1 MISASSEW
9 VAAHKEL
16 LLPEMFIELD
26 YTVTE
31 PGLQE
36 DAVAASN
43 DDTAFSQV
51 AEIVSMEE
59 KSGTRYATLE
69 HGLWGL
75 DGNYPY
81 FNSPA
86 DPGYVSQRLSGKD
99 CYFSSYPKIIISFSK
114 LHTQLIPGIS
124 ITWGSNFDEWAEEF
138 KISAWMDSNLI
149 AEKTVTG
156 NQSSFS
162 PIWINLSNYSRLEIE
177 IIKWSHPYRR
187 ARCSHVYLAIRKV
200 YNKSDLMG
208 FEHSQSADLLSASLP
223 KNAITFKLRNDDN
236 RWNPDSPENESMY
249 LLNQQEIRLRYGMD
263 IKGQVEWIDGGVFWI
278 DEWDTPN
285 NGIEA
290 SFTARDGFTFM
301 NQDYTGRLS
310 GTLYEIAEAALQQA
324 NLPGLSTGADA
335 YYLSPVL
342 RDYTTDVDGDQD
354 YAISAVLQ
362 MVAHAANCVVYQ
374 DRRGTIRIEP
384 WNESYSGYMIDPF
397 ISYTHPEYSISK
409 PLKEVSVG
417 YGTDQ
422 RLVIANADQGE
433 VQTIDNP
440 MLMTATD
447 ATRVGK
453 KAQEILSN
461 RKVISGEFR
470 ADVRLDCLDP
480 IIVTSKYASNIIA
493 ITEVNYSTTG
503 GAIRGRYIGRVTS
516 IVLEP
521 EEKYSGEYYSG
532 EI

>member
-36 DAVAASN
+36 DAVASSN

-59 KSGTRYATLE
+59 KSGARYATLE

-86 DPGYVSQRLSGKD
+86 DPGYVSERLSGAD
-99 CYFSSYPKIIISFSK
+99 CFFTERPKLIISFSM

-138 KISAWMDSNLI
+138 KISAWADSTQI
-149 AEKTVTG
+149 AEITVTG
-156 NQSSFS
+156 NHSSFS
-162 PIWINLSNYSRLEIE
+162 PVWINLSNYSRLEIE
-177 IIKWSHPYRR
+177 VIKWSHPYRR
-187 ARCSHVYLAIRKV
+187 ARCSHIYLAIRKV

-208 FEHSQSADLLSASLP
+208 FEHSQTADLLSASLP
-223 KNAITFKLRNDDN
+223 KNAITFKLRNDDS
-236 RWNPDSPENESMY
+236 RWNPDSPENENMY

-263 IKGQVEWIDGGVFWI
+263 INGQVEWIDGGVFWI

-342 RDYTTDVDGDQD
+342 MEYTTDVDGDQN

-503 GAIRGRYIGRVTS
+503 GAIRGRYTGRVTS

>member
-1 MISASSEW
+1 
-9 VAAHKEL
+9 VAAHQQL

-26 YTVTE
+26 YTVSE

-36 DAVAASN
+36 DAVASAN

-51 AEIVSMEE
+51 GDVVSMEE
-59 KSGTRYATLE
+59 KSGAKYATLE

-81 FNSPA
+81 FNSPT
-86 DPGYVSQRLSGKD
+86 DPGYVSERLSGTD
-99 CYFSSYPKIIISFSK
+99 CFFTVRPKIIISFSM

-124 ITWGSNFDEWAEEF
+124 ITWGSGFDEWAEEF
-138 KISAWMDSNLI
+138 KISAWVDSNLI
-149 AEKTVTG
+149 AEKTVTD
-156 NQSSFS
+156 NHS
-162 PIWINLSNYSRLEIE
+162 PFIPVWINLSNYSRLEIE
-177 IIKWSHPYRR
+177 VIKWSQPYRR

-200 YNKSDLMG
+200 YNKMDLMS
-208 FEHSQSADLLSASLP
+208 FEHSQSADLLSATLP
-223 KNAITFKLRNDDN
+223 KNAITFKLRNDDS
-236 RWNPDSPENESMY
+236 RWNPDNPQNESMY

-263 IKGQVEWIDGGVFWI
+263 INGQIEWIDGGVFWM

-301 NQDYTGRLS
+301 NQDYTGSLS

-324 NLPGLSTGADA
+324 NLPGLSSGAET

-342 RDYTTDVDGDQD
+342 RDYTTDVDTGNGDK
-354 YAISAVLQ
+354 YSISAVLQ
-362 MVAHAANCVVYQ
+362 MVAHAANCVLYQ
-374 DRRGTIRIEP
+374 DRRGTIHIEP
-384 WNESYSGYMIDPF
+384 WNESFSGYMIDPF
-397 ISYTHPEYSISK
+397 ISYTHPEYSILK

-417 YGTDQ
+417 YGDNQ
-422 RLVIANADQGE
+422 RAVVPNHDTGE

-440 MLMTATD
+440 LLIREAD
-447 ATRVGK
+447 AIRVGK
-453 KAQEILSN
+453 HAQEVLEK

-503 GAIRGRYIGRVTS
+503 GAIRGKYTGRVTS

-521 EEKYSGEYYSG
+521 EVRYSGEYYSG
-532 EI
+532 EV